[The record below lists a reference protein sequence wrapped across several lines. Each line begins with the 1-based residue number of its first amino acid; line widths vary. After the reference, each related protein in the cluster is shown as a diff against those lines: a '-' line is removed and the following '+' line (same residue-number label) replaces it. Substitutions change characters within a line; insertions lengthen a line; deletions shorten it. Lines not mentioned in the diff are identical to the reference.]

1 LTPGARS
8 SISPRVK
15 GHARNLMT
23 DRVISVQPDMTLA
36 DIVRVLVAGQHG
48 GLPVV
53 DDDERVIG
61 FLSESD
67 VLDAVLRDAS
77 DKTRVRDLMSHPV
90 LVVDEFSTTDEVMSL
105 LRDGRVRHLPVV
117 RTERLV
123 GIITPHDVLRYFA
136 QHVLP
141 IPSEDA

>member
-1 LTPGARS
+1 M
-8 SISPRVK
+8 K

-23 DRVISVQPDMTLA
+23 DRVISVEPDMPLG

-53 DDDERVIG
+53 DDDERVVG
-61 FLSESD
+61 FISESD
-67 VLDAVLRDAS
+67 VLDAVLKGVPEA
-77 DKTRVRDLMSHPV
+77 TLVRDLMSHPV

-117 RTERLV
+117 RAERLV
-123 GIITPHDVLRYFA
+123 GIITPHDVLKYFV
-136 QHVLP
+136 QRVLP

>member
-1 LTPGARS
+1 M
-8 SISPRVK
+8 K

-23 DRVISVQPDMTLA
+23 DRVISVQPDMPLG

-53 DDDERVIG
+53 DDEERVVG
-61 FLSESD
+61 FISETD
-67 VLDAVLRDAS
+67 VLDAVLRGTS
-77 DKTRVRDLMSHPV
+77 DQTRVRDLMSNPV

-117 RTERLV
+117 RAEKLV
-123 GIITPHDVLRYFA
+123 GIITPHDVLKYFV
-136 QHVLP
+136 QRVLP

>member
-1 LTPGARS
+1 M
-8 SISPRVK
+8 K

-23 DRVISVQPDMTLA
+23 ERVISVQPDMPLG
-36 DIVRVLVAGQHG
+36 DIVRVLVAGRHG

-53 DDDERVIG
+53 DDKERVVG
-61 FLSESD
+61 FISESD
-67 VLDAVLRDAS
+67 VLDAVLRGTDE
-77 DKTRVRDLMSHPV
+77 KTQVRDLMSHPV

-117 RTERLV
+117 RAERLV
-123 GIITPHDVLRYFA
+123 GIITPHDVLRYFV
-136 QHVLP
+136 QRVLP